1 MRIRPTPRIAGT
13 SLGHRGYGM
22 RALLVIA
29 VAAAARRG
37 AHAGRHLSRRCH
49 AVDAAASEYR
59 GELRGQTGLTNVIPV
74 RRDAVRPGPV

>member
-1 MRIRPTPRIAGT
+1 
-13 SLGHRGYGM
+13 M

-37 AHAGRHLSRRCH
+37 VRAGCDLSRRCH

-59 GELRGQTGLTNVIPV
+59 GELRGQIELTT
-74 RRDAVRPGPV
+74 